1 LSPSPAENSRPS
13 RGKPAPVKE
22 PEGNGKKT
30 VKKPDISKVRQ
41 KRQPATSDHKGKRK
55 ALPDDDSSDT
65 LENVNDKATKLTK
78 TKAQKSRT
86 MAKES
91 HPANVEVDSE
101 DTAVPK
107 KKKMKK
113 LNVNIFAPAKPDSL
127 DWANQFN
134 LGGGGLDIPT
144 ELSPV
149 KVPARSLAINSVT
162 APFRK
167 S

>member
-1 LSPSPAENSRPS
+1 
-13 RGKPAPVKE
+13 
-22 PEGNGKKT
+22 
-30 VKKPDISKVRQ
+30 
-41 KRQPATSDHKGKRK
+41 
-55 ALPDDDSSDT
+55 
-65 LENVNDKATKLTK
+65 VNDKATKLTK

-134 LGGGGLDIPT
+134 LVSRIAIRILRYGCDADAIIQGGGGLDIPT